1 MKFLKPSLI
10 ALTLSA
16 TSLSHAYA
24 DVKVVTSIKPI
35 HSLVASV
42 MQGAGTPSLIVEGA
56 NSPHNYALKP
66 SQARNLQEA
75 DIVFWMGHDLEAFLE
90 GAVETIAKDA
100 KSVSLM
106 DSHGITKLAFRE
118 GGAFDAHD
126 HGDHDDHDEH
136 KHDEHGHDDHDEH
149 GHDDHDEHKHDEHGH
164 DDHDEHKHDEH
175 GHDDHDEHKHDEHGH
190 DDHDEH
196 KHDEHGHDDHDEH
209 KHDDHGHDDHDEHDS
224 HDGHEGHNH
233 GAFDPHLWLDPQN
246 AKALVHEIEEHL
258 VEIDPANAALYEAN
272 AANLMT
278 QLDALTTELTA
289 ELAPVADKEY
299 IVFHDAYQYF
309 EKRFGLSAIGAI
321 TISPEVAP
329 GADRISELQEKVR
342 NLEAVCVFSEPQ
354 FQPKMVQ
361 LVTENTNAGTGVLDP
376 LGASLQ
382 DGPDLYV
389 TLIRNMAKSLKSC
402 LSSHG

>member
-1 MKFLKPSLI
+1 MKLLKSSLI

-16 TSLSHAYA
+16 TSLSNAYA
-24 DVKVVTSIKPI
+24 DMKVVTSIKPI

-66 SQARNLQEA
+66 SQARNLQQA

-90 GAVETIAKDA
+90 GAIETIAKDA

-118 GGAFDAHD
+118 GGTFDAHD
-126 HGDHDDHDEH
+126 HDDHDDHN
-136 KHDEHGHDDHDEH
+136 
-149 GHDDHDEHKHDEHGH
+149 EHKHDEHGH
-164 DDHDEHKHDEH
+164 DDHDEHKHNEHGHDDHDEHKDDEH
-175 GHDDHDEHKHDEHGH
+175 GHDDHDEHKHNEHEH
-190 DDHDEH
+190 D
-196 KHDEHGHDDHDEH
+196 KHE
-209 KHDDHGHDDHDEHDS
+209 EHDS
-224 HDGHEGHNH
+224 HEGHNH

-258 VEIDPANAALYEAN
+258 AKIDPANAALYEAN

-289 ELAPVADKEY
+289 ELAPVSDKGY

-309 EKRFGLSAIGAI
+309 ENRFGLSAVGAI

-329 GADRISELQEKVR
+329 GADRIRELQEEVR
-342 NLEAVCVFSEPQ
+342 NAHAICVFSEPQ

-361 LVTENTNAGTGVLDP
+361 LVTENTNAGTAVLDP
-376 LGASLQ
+376 LGASLKE
-382 DGPDLYV
+382 GPELYV
-389 TLIRNMAKSLKSC
+389 TLIRTMAQTIKSC
-402 LSSHG
+402 LSSHS

>member
-16 TSLSHAYA
+16 TSLSNAYA
-24 DVKVVTSIKPI
+24 DMKVVTSIKPI

-66 SQARNLQEA
+66 SQARNLQQA
-75 DIVFWMGHDLEAFLE
+75 DIVFWMGHDIEAFLE

-149 GHDDHDEHKHDEHGH
+149 
-164 DDHDEHKHDEH
+164 
-175 GHDDHDEHKHDEHGH
+175 
-190 DDHDEH
+190 
-196 KHDEHGHDDHDEH
+196 
-209 KHDDHGHDDHDEHDS
+209 
-224 HDGHEGHNH
+224 DGHEGHNH

-278 QLDALTTELTA
+278 QLDVLTTELTA
-289 ELAPVADKEY
+289 ELAPVADKGY